1 MKRVMTIL
9 ILLAA
14 ASVSPLIFPLAESG
28 RSSMDVLAKFAL
40 LPSIAMIGIFLG
52 FLYRRN
58 DPLVRLAVVGLGAGA
73 VATVALE
80 AIRLP
85 GFWLGF
91 MPGNLPRLMGV
102 LLLDQFATGPTLR
115 SDIAG
120 WAYHFWNGASFGLIY
135 VLVFGTCRRWVGAV
149 YGVLLGAGFM
159 LSPVVAALGVGFL
172 GLEFSRG
179 FPVTV
184 TLAHA
189 AFGGVLGWL
198 SARWVGFDTSPA
210 WDAAGVCLTGSDHR
224 RDSGTNP
231 LKSTPV
237 TTARFGHHCS

>member
-9 ILLAA
+9 ALLAA

-28 RSSMDVLAKFAL
+28 RSSMDVLAKVAL
-40 LPSIAMIGIFLG
+40 LPAIAVIGIFLG

-58 DPLVRLAVVGLGAGA
+58 DPLARLAVVGLGAGA
-73 VATVALE
+73 LATAALE

-102 LLLDQFATGPTLR
+102 LLLDQFATGPTLG

-120 WAYHFWNGASFGLIY
+120 WAYHLWNGASFGLIY
-135 VLVFGTCRRWVGAV
+135 VLVFGTCRRWIGVA
-149 YGVLLGAGFM
+149 YGVLLGFGFM
-159 LSPVVAALGVGFL
+159 FSPVVAALGVGFL
-172 GLEFSRG
+172 GLDFSRG
-179 FPVTV
+179 FPITV

-189 AFGGVLGWL
+189 GFGGVLGWL
-198 SARWVGFDTSPA
+198 SARWVGFEASPA
-210 WDAAGVCLTGSDHR
+210 CDAVGTCIGGGSHR
-224 RDSGTNP
+224 RDSAP
-231 LKSTPV
+231 QIL
-237 TTARFGHHCS
+237 

>member
-9 ILLAA
+9 ILLGA
-14 ASVSPLIFPLAESG
+14 ASISPLIFPLAESG

-40 LPSIAMIGIFLG
+40 LPSIAVIGVFLG

-58 DPLVRLAVVGLGAGA
+58 DPLARLAVVGLAAGA
-73 VATVALE
+73 LATVALE
-80 AIRLP
+80 AIRLS

-102 LLLDQFATGPTLR
+102 LLLNQFATGPTLR

-120 WAYHFWNGASFGLIY
+120 WVYHFWNGASFGLIY

-149 YGVLLGAGFM
+149 YGVLLGLGFM
-159 LSPVVAALGVGFL
+159 FSPVVAAMGVGFL
-172 GLEFSRG
+172 GLEFSKG

-189 AFGGVLGWL
+189 TFGGVLGWL
-198 SARWVGFDTSPA
+198 SARWVGFEGSPA
-210 WDAAGVCLTGSDHR
+210 CDAVGVCLGGGCQR
-224 RDSGTNP
+224 RDSP
-231 LKSTPV
+231 QQVL
-237 TTARFGHHCS
+237 

>member
-1 MKRVMTIL
+1 MKRAVTIVW
-9 ILLAA
+9 LLGV
-14 ASVSPLIFPLAESG
+14 ASVSPLIFPIAESG
-28 RSSMDVLAKFAL
+28 RSSMDELAKLAL
-40 LPSIAMIGIFLG
+40 LPAVAALLITIGV
-52 FLYRRN
+52 LYRV
-58 DPLVRLAVVGLGAGA
+58 DDSLARISAVGMAAGA

-102 LLLDQFATGPTLR
+102 LLLNQFAFGPSLR

-135 VLVFGTCRRWVGAV
+135 VLVFWTCRRWVGALF
-149 YGVLLGAGFM
+149 GVLLGFGFM
-159 LSPVVAALGVGFL
+159 FSPVVSALGVGFL

-184 TLAHA
+184 TVAHA
-189 AFGGVLGWL
+189 AFGIALGWL
-198 SARWVGFDTSPA
+198 TAAWLGFVDSPSWVAVRRYLPAHLVTQGRHVRRCRWT
-210 WDAAGVCLTGSDHR
+210 
-224 RDSGTNP
+224 
-231 LKSTPV
+231 V
-237 TTARFGHHCS
+237 TVLILANR

>member
-9 ILLAA
+9 VLLTA
-14 ASVSPLIFPLAESG
+14 ASISPLIFPMAESG
-28 RSSMDVLAKFAL
+28 RSSMDVLARVAL
-40 LPSIAMIGIFLG
+40 LPSIGVIGIFLG

-58 DPLVRLAVVGLGAGA
+58 DPLARLAVVGLGAGA
-73 VATVALE
+73 VATFALE

-102 LLLDQFATGPTLR
+102 LLLNQFATGPTLR
-115 SDIAG
+115 SDVAG

-135 VLVFGTCRRWVGAV
+135 ALVFGTCRRWIGAV
-149 YGVLLGAGFM
+149 YGVLLGFGFM
-159 LSPVVAALGVGFL
+159 FSPVVAALGVGFL
-172 GLEFSRG
+172 GLDFSLG

-198 SARWVGFDTSPA
+198 SARWLGFEASPA
-210 WDAAGVCLTGSDHR
+210 CEAVGVCLAGNSHR
-224 RDSGTNP
+224 RDSAQQP
-231 LKSTPV
+231 L
-237 TTARFGHHCS
+237 